1 MLNNSAQFLLD
12 RMPSKSPAWPKLLGG
27 AVASTSLGLIM
38 WQIEFWC
45 WRYGIE
51 YPNCVHRWL
60 FLLVPA
66 SLLFLSY
73 PLYRARDWARR
84 AVFAVGICLSI
95 FAIIGLA
102 IRAVVES
109 CSYDA
114 HVITAEMRI
123 QQALGVMGQ
132 AGLALCVVT
141 PGVPHLRIVSPRRCG
156 DVSAA

>member
-12 RMPSKSPAWPKLLGG
+12 RIPSKSPAWPKLLGG

-51 YPNCVHRWL
+51 YPNCIHRVVVL
-60 FLLVPA
+60 AGSGILILPK
-66 SLLFLSY
+66 LSA
-73 PLYRARDWARR
+73 LSRERLARR